1 MSRIRT
7 LYWRLLDR
15 SGTPRQHMA
24 IFTSGTLLFFIGMG
38 ILYFANSRLTPSLGQ
53 ELVALLALA
62 IAGMGA
68 LLAAIGYI
76 ALSLLR
82 ILRLVSNHE
91 QPVPIRSRNLCAES
105 TRR

>member
-7 LYWRLLDR
+7 LYWKLLDR

-24 IFTSGTLLFFIGMG
+24 IFISGAMIFFVGMAL
-38 ILYFANSRLTPSLGQ
+38 LYFANSRLQPSLGQ

-82 ILRLVSNHE
+82 VLRLVSNHE
-91 QPVPIRSRNLCAES
+91 QPIPVRSRNLCAES
-105 TRR
+105 ARR